1 LRNALTALS
10 TTHIIADQ
18 PNRYLKAE
26 ISPNSTIEIVFD
38 EAGWASTRLCMAEM
52 KKRQMEKAKDDAFG
66 YLLEQGK
73 VPVEFRTM
81 ENGNYVRCANEGNV
95 VDLYDLRTQFDATA
109 KTGEVSL
116 SLLNPNSPLRTA
128 DEKALIQA
136 INANTKASATH

>member
-1 LRNALTALS
+1 
-10 TTHIIADQ
+10 
-18 PNRYLKAE
+18 
-26 ISPNSTIEIVFD
+26 
-38 EAGWASTRLCMAEM
+38 
-52 KKRQMEKAKDDAFG
+52 
-66 YLLEQGK
+66 
-73 VPVEFRTM
+73 
-81 ENGNYVRCANEGNV
+81 